1 MLVRIKVSSGLVQHV
16 PPPPFPVLIPS
27 RPVYLYLELFIVPA
41 PAPHPNPSIVISPL
55 VLLPPYDANQV
66 LRFSVLFKRFLIA
79 VREPEG
85 SSFARHINL
94 QLTYSFQ
101 NNAQN
106 PMHGMN
112 GNKGS
117 LYPAHGE
124 PTQQQPSPPT
134 HWGLPFK
141 TKLISIF
148 ASFSLLRLVESSMD
162 ELSQDSSVHCMPSE
176 V

>member
-1 MLVRIKVSSGLVQHV
+1 MRGRKNTYMLVRIKVSSGLVQHV
-16 PPPPFPVLIPS
+16 PRTPFPIPLLIPS
-27 RPVYLYLELFIVPA
+27 IPVPGTIYSACFHLP
-41 PAPHPNPSIVISPL
+41 PTPPSIVISPL

-106 PMHGMN
+106 SMHGMN
-112 GNKGS
+112 GSKGS

-124 PTQQQPSPPT
+124 PTEQQPPST
-134 HWGLPFK
+134 
-141 TKLISIF
+141 
-148 ASFSLLRLVESSMD
+148 SLGTPIHS
-162 ELSQDSSVHCMPSE
+162 
-176 V
+176 

>member
-16 PPPPFPVLIPS
+16 PRSPFPIPHS
-27 RPVYLYLELFIVPA
+27 SFPVDQYLELFIVPA
-41 PAPHPNPSIVISPL
+41 STCPHSPSVVISPL

-112 GNKGS
+112 GSKGS

-124 PTQQQPSPPT
+124 PTEQQPPHP

-148 ASFSLLRLVESSMD
+148 AFFSLLRLVESSMD